1 MLSSKAPQLV
11 SYDQIAPR
19 LPHLIS
25 RRQMVRM
32 SGHRFPAF
40 VRPAGFKSEPLW
52 LEQSVVAWITDTYS
66 ALLPRYCASLELA
79 GMSAPP
85 FSHMNAFESD
95 GVHPAR
101 ACASTTSE

>member
-1 MLSSKAPQLV
+1 MLTAKAPRLV
-11 SYDQIAPR
+11 SYDQIAPH

-52 LEQSVVAWITDTYS
+52 LEQSIVTWIIDTYS
-66 ALLPRYCASLELA
+66 ALLPKYCASLAQA

-85 FSHMNAFESD
+85 FSHIDTLASD
-95 GVHPAR
+95 GIHPAS
-101 ACASTTSE
+101 ACGSAPSE